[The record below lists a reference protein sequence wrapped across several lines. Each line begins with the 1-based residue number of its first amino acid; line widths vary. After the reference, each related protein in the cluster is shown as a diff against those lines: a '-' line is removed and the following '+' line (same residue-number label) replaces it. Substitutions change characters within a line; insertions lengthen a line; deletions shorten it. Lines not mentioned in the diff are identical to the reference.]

1 MTGFKIML
9 DIRHKRRK
17 NMKIIDCDRIEINRG
32 DRLLINYSILNGK
45 TPYEFV
51 ETDVVGFYLYEKGKL
66 DQNPIVEKTFTPNAG
81 TTHIEIDISAEDMD
95 IGNLKNVAI
104 EYWYEITLNDE
115 VTLGYDAKGPKILM
129 LYPKGKK

>member
-1 MTGFKIML
+1 
-9 DIRHKRRK
+9 
-17 NMKIIDCDRIEINRG
+17 MKIIDCDRIEINRG

-81 TTHIEIDISAEDMD
+81 TTYIEIDISAEDMD
-95 IGNLKNVAI
+95 IGNLKNVAV